1 MQLIDEEIAH
11 ITRAVAPSLSNGI
24 TPTVFSYDYWY
35 KRLSALLD
43 APQVTQLQFRTIDTL
58 MLELEAIQAV
68 IAADSVEAIA
78 A

>member
-24 TPTVFSYDYWY
+24 TPTVFTYDYWY